1 MVFDA
6 DSVVSELDPASFD
19 LMVTNLVDDAFEPL
33 LPPVE
38 WAPDWGYGGWR
49 DPAFTSLTID
59 H

>member
-1 MVFDA
+1 LA
-6 DSVVSELDPASFD
+6 
-19 LMVTNLVDDAFEPL
+19 DDAFEPL

-38 WAPDWGYGGWR
+38 WAPDWGYGAWR